1 VTRVCASR
9 SVVFI
14 ATARP
19 RLIVPA
25 SAAAVGVSDRVTGDG
40 SFITG
45 RSATRRDRLG
55 EIPTAL
61 CLPRRRDRRSWVGT
75 NPGPAGFCV
84 ATLLPVESRPV
95 FADPSG
101 RRRRIMRRVGLGS
114 AAALVVCMG
123 AVVVAVAGGPQAPFT
138 DWAAP
143 HARAAVPGSGRS
155 GTPDRG
161 DNAGPSQPGAQ
172 SGRALSPLPSAG
184 SSPRP
189 GVSAAP
195 AGSSSRPGG
204 SAAPSSPAVPS
215 SSSFAAAPSSPVP
228 ANPAGRTPPGSTRS
242 PNPHTSSHGP

>member
-1 VTRVCASR
+1 VA
-9 SVVFI
+9 
-14 ATARP
+14 
-19 RLIVPA
+19 
-25 SAAAVGVSDRVTGDG
+25 
-40 SFITG
+40 
-45 RSATRRDRLG
+45 
-55 EIPTAL
+55 EIPHPEPVYGTPVMNVRSSARIGREVTTAL
-61 CLPRRRDRRSWVGT
+61 CLPRRRDRRSRVGT

-114 AAALVVCMG
+114 AAALVVCLG

-143 HARAAVPGSGRS
+143 HARAAAVPGSGRS
-155 GTPDRG
+155 GAADRG
-161 DNAGPSQPGAQ
+161 GSNAGPSQPGAQ
-172 SGRALSPLPSAG
+172 PGRVLSPLPSAR
-184 SSPRP
+184 SSP
-189 GVSAAP
+189 
-195 AGSSSRPGG
+195 RPGG